1 MAKEEINRVA
11 GVTAMVAILII
22 MIILLAVLALVVV
35 NALRALPWGFFTIA
49 CTMPI
54 AVLMGWWM
62 KVWRPGKVSE
72 ASIAGA
78 MLLLLALVA
87 GGWVSESPDLGAPLH
102 LQRNHAD
109 LDDDRLR
116 IQRLGAPGLDPAAAP

>member
-11 GVTAMVAILII
+11 GFTGMVAVLVI

-35 NALRALPWGFFTIA
+35 NALRASPWGFFTIA

-62 KVWRPGKVSE
+62 KIWRPGKVGE
-72 ASIAGA
+72 ASIVGA
-78 MLLLLALVA
+78 VLLIVSLVV
-87 GGWVSESPDLGAPLH
+87 G
-102 LQRNHAD
+102 
-109 LDDDRLR
+109 
-116 IQRLGAPGLDPAAAP
+116 RLGLRVAHAGRRSSPTAERRSRG